1 MHTIINA
8 YRTCW
13 AQHGP
18 AKILYSDGEGAL
30 NNDAAKAILTYKGI
44 ELRVRARGQRATAIE
59 ARNGVL
65 RHLLRVMEE
74 ELKRHDIPVVF
85 TRLLHEA
92 LFVSNAF
99 TF

>member
-1 MHTIINA
+1 MN
-8 YRTCW
+8 
-13 AQHGP
+13 
-18 AKILYSDGEGAL
+18 GAF
-30 NNDAAKAILTYKGI
+30 NIDAAKAILKSKGA
-44 ELRVRARGQRATAIE
+44 ELRIRARGQRATAVE
-59 ARNGVL
+59 ARSGIL
-65 RHLLRVMEE
+65 RHLLHVMEE